1 MSVDG
6 GTIVVVLGYSERR
19 SEGLHPICAARVEAA
34 AGLAHGDRTVV
45 LSGWSRRPGRAAEA
59 ELMRQ
64 AWAACPKAVI
74 CDEEARVTAET
85 AAYVAA
91 LAKSLGVREVVAVTS
106 WWHRPRTALL
116 FRSLLPDVRVEV
128 VGARTPWSAKLLL
141 RELGALPLVPFQLAL
156 ARIRLR
162 GLDAAGAGR

>member
-1 MSVDG
+1 MSAEG

-34 AGLAHGDRTVV
+34 AELAQGDRTVV

-59 ELMRQ
+59 ELMRR
-64 AWAACPKAVI
+64 AWAACPKEVV

-91 LAKSLGVREVVAVTS
+91 LAQSRGAREVVAVTS

-128 VGARTPWSAKLLL
+128 VGVRTQWSARLLL
-141 RELGALPLVPFQLAL
+141 RELGAFPLVPFQLAL
-156 ARIRLR
+156 ARNRRRSL
-162 GLDAAGAGR
+162 AAAD